1 LAKEK
6 DGEVLSLMD
15 DYKQVQIMISPD
27 ALRKIKQILMTKKMA
42 DNLDT
47 LDYQWGKVIQGINDR
62 KNLITIETKKDKEKE
77 GK

>member
-1 LAKEK
+1 MAKEK

>member
-1 LAKEK
+1 
-6 DGEVLSLMD
+6 MD
-15 DYKQVQIMISPD
+15 DYTQVRIMISPD
-27 ALRKIKQILMTKKMA
+27 ALRKIKQILMAKKIA
-42 DNLDT
+42 GNLDT

>member
-15 DYKQVQIMISPD
+15 DCKQVQIMISPD

-62 KNLITIETKKDKEKE
+62 KNLITIETKKDREKE

>member
-1 LAKEK
+1 
-6 DGEVLSLMD
+6 MD
-15 DYKQVQIMISPD
+15 EYTQVRIMISPD
-27 ALRKIKQILMTKKMA
+27 ALRKIKQILMAKKMA
-42 DNLDT
+42 GNLDT

>member
-1 LAKEK
+1 
-6 DGEVLSLMD
+6 MD

-27 ALRKIKQILMTKKMA
+27 ALAKIKQILMTKKMA
-42 DNLDT
+42 GNLDT

-62 KNLITIETKKDKEKE
+62 KNLITIETKKDREKE

>member
-27 ALRKIKQILMTKKMA
+27 ALAKIKQILMTKKMA

-47 LDYQWGKVIQGINDR
+47 LDFQWGKVIQGINDR
-62 KNLITIETKKDKEKE
+62 KNMITIETKKDKEKE

>member
-1 LAKEK
+1 MAKEK

-62 KNLITIETKKDKEKE
+62 KNLITIETKEDREKE

>member
-1 LAKEK
+1 MAKEK
-6 DGEVLSLMD
+6 DGEVLPLMD

-42 DNLDT
+42 HNLDT

-62 KNLITIETKKDKEKE
+62 KNLITIETKEDREKE

>member
-1 LAKEK
+1 
-6 DGEVLSLMD
+6 MD
-15 DYKQVQIMISPD
+15 DYTQVRIMISSD
-27 ALRKIKQILMTKKMA
+27 ALRKIKQILMAKKMA
-42 DNLDT
+42 GNLDT

>member
-1 LAKEK
+1 
-6 DGEVLSLMD
+6 MD
-15 DYKQVQIMISPD
+15 EYTQVRIMISPD
-27 ALRKIKQILMTKKMA
+27 ALRKIKQILMAKKMTG
-42 DNLDT
+42 NLDT

>member
-1 LAKEK
+1 
-6 DGEVLSLMD
+6 MD
-15 DYKQVQIMISPD
+15 DYKYVQLMISPD

-42 DNLDT
+42 GNLDT

-62 KNLITIETKKDKEKE
+62 KNLITIETKEDKEKE

>member
-1 LAKEK
+1 
-6 DGEVLSLMD
+6 MD
-15 DYKQVQIMISPD
+15 DYTQVRIMISPD
-27 ALRKIKQILMTKKMA
+27 ALRKIKQILMAKKMA
-42 DNLDT
+42 GNLDT

>member
-1 LAKEK
+1 
-6 DGEVLSLMD
+6 MD
-15 DYKQVQIMISPD
+15 DYKYVQLMISPD
-27 ALRKIKQILMTKKMA
+27 ALRKIKQILMAKKMA
-42 DNLDT
+42 GNLDT

>member
-62 KNLITIETKKDKEKE
+62 KNLITIETKKDREKE